1 MIKRILFLSFLS
13 AIFVVKSYSQCTPDP
28 NCTTP
33 VCPDT
38 IDNLDTAYANSMYEQ
53 VITLNVPPDTNLN
66 SIYATVDS
74 VIFSNI
80 HGLPTNLSYACNAS
94 NCVLLGGN
102 KYCIKISGIPV
113 ISDTGLH
120 NLTFQGIAYGTALGS
135 PATIPYP
142 ITGFRIYVANA
153 SSIKEKVDLISK
165 VSNVPNPFSN
175 STEVFFSSKIGG
187 KADFLVYNLLGR
199 NVHAETI
206 QVNPG
211 QNSFLFEADKL
222 PSGIYMYSLRINN
235 SVVTK
240 RMIIK

>member
-1 MIKRILFLSFLS
+1 MIKRLLFLSFLS

-28 NCTTP
+28 NCNAE

-38 IDNLDTAYANSMYEQ
+38 IDNLDTAYTGLMYEQ
-53 VITLNVPPDTNLN
+53 IITLNVPADTTL
-66 SIYATVDS
+66 SGIYGTIDS
-74 VIFSNI
+74 LVLSSVN
-80 HGLPTNLSYACNAS
+80 GLPSGISHVCNAA
-94 NCVLLGGN
+94 NCVMLGGQ
-102 KYCIKISGIPV
+102 KYCIKLSGVPNIA
-113 ISDTGLH
+113 DTGL
-120 NLTFQGIAYGTALGS
+120 NELTMQGTIYGTAIGS
-135 PATIPYP
+135 PILFPYP
-142 ITGFRIYVANA
+142 ITGYRIYVVNA
-153 SSIKEKVDLISK
+153 SSIKEKIDLISK

-199 NVHAETI
+199 NVHTETI